1 MLFISSSKAQKKLVE
16 NVRERRLQMEL
27 TQEGLAERSG
37 VPLSTLRKFEQKG
50 NISLE
55 SFLKLLS
62 VIGCL
67 EEVINV
73 LKPNKPNFKSI
84 DEVLKSEEEI
94 TKKRGRTGHS
104 TAMTGPDGNRRSL
117 LIRNLSTH

>member
-1 MLFISSSKAQKKLVE
+1 MLFISSSKAQKKIAE
-16 NVRERRLQMEL
+16 NVRERRLQMDL

-62 VIGCL
+62 VIGGL
-67 EEVINV
+67 EEVINA
-73 LKPNKPNFKSI
+73 LKPNIPNFKSI
-84 DEVLKSEEEI
+84 DDVLKTEEEI
-94 TKKRGRTGHS
+94 IKKRGRKK
-104 TAMTGPDGNRRSL
+104 
-117 LIRNLSTH
+117 